1 MQVLVARQ
9 DVDRGQSVRLIDA
22 SGASGNAGLLQVRMG
37 SPEASEF
44 GTVCGMDLVRGFV
57 CVTVCFILLVP
68 FGCDLGMV
76 FWTVRPLPMS
86 CAPNWGLILASSE
99 RVLAKVMEVLT
110 FVGPW
115 AAQS

>member
-44 GTVCGMDLVRGFV
+44 GTVCGMDLVR
-57 CVTVCFILLVP
+57 
-68 FGCDLGMV
+68 
-76 FWTVRPLPMS
+76 
-86 CAPNWGLILASSE
+86 AS
-99 RVLAKVMEVLT
+99 
-110 FVGPW
+110 
-115 AAQS
+115 